1 MLSNLDCSILK
12 ELDRQ
17 NIKSDVI
24 SIVMNRL
31 DTNDKK
37 NDFLSFLDNGDWN
50 DLEDALQ
57 LTCAEKSNLDYII
70 TRDKENGFKNSPVK
84 TISPVDFLQIKFL
97 NELLY
102 FGDCYWLLFFIR

>member
-31 DTNDKK
+31 DNNDKK
-37 NDFLSFLDNGDWN
+37 NDFLSFMIDNRNVLISLKDIFSE
-50 DLEDALQ
+50 LIL
-57 LTCAEKSNLDYII
+57 I
-70 TRDKENGFKNSPVK
+70 TK
-84 TISPVDFLQIKFL
+84 
-97 NELLY
+97 
-102 FGDCYWLLFFIR
+102 

>member
-31 DTNDKK
+31 DNNDKK
-37 NDFLSFLDNGDWN
+37 NDFLSFMIDNRNVLISLKDIYNYLW
-50 DLEDALQ
+50 
-57 LTCAEKSNLDYII
+57 S
-70 TRDKENGFKNSPVK
+70 DK
-84 TISPVDFLQIKFL
+84 
-97 NELLY
+97 NE
-102 FGDCYWLLFFIR
+102 R